1 MKVINMKCYN
11 CKAEWNVSA
20 AMSASI
26 KSCPFCG
33 SDLAPKSDGE
43 ITTLQDVLK
52 AIIAHGGL
60 NSLRNGGRS
69 LAMFSDLAPKLR
81 KERTLYSYLVQ
92 CEGNSILLDVLNKS
106 RPEQLAARGKLI
118 QRMVDDFLLSEAVAR
133 QACDSFWDAI
143 GGTAFEENTSTPK
156 TETPVLAPQKLPTQ
170 HQKSY
175 PSTNSRVAPSNKP
188 VVEKI
193 SGKQCLAIGSRIH
206 NRMIASTAK
215 TLIGLDIKGNVHITE
230 NVSDDLIGVS
240 NWTNIISVAAGLY
253 GHVVGLKSDGSVCA
267 AGNNGSGQCNVS
279 NWTNIV
285 SISAGAAATVGLRA
299 DGTVVYTGS
308 NDFGQQACM
317 QWHDI
322 VAVSAGLYHILGLKA
337 NGTVVA
343 VGKNTYGQCNVG
355 NWKQI
360 TQISA
365 YHDHSL
371 GLKQDQTVVTTGDNQ
386 FGCCKLT
393 QWKNISYVDTGH
405 IHSVALTSSG
415 SILSEG
421 FDSKGRC
428 NIKTWDNILTLHA
441 GEDFT
446 VGLSTDGKV
455 RVAGQQWKNVD
466 SWVLFDSIDALEKWL
481 NFADQQ
487 KKMLIEKAR
496 SEVQFLRQHLVNALD
511 GLRMKR
517 KRALENEAESLR
529 REMGTLSLFF
539 GGKRRK
545 EIETRLHEIEIA
557 LKS

>member
-1 MKVINMKCYN
+1 MKCNN

-26 KSCPFCG
+26 KTCPFCG
-33 SDLAPKSDGE
+33 ADLAPKPDGE
-43 ITTLQDVLK
+43 INTLQDVLK
-52 AIIAHGGL
+52 VIIAHGGL

-92 CEGNSILLDVLNKS
+92 CEGNVILLDVLNKT
-106 RPEQLAARGKLI
+106 RPEQLAARGKLL
-118 QRMVDDFLLSEAVAR
+118 QRMVDDLLLSEAVAR

-143 GGTAFEENTSTPK
+143 GGKAFEENTSTPK
-156 TETPVLAPQKLPTQ
+156 TEKPVLAPQKLPTQ
-170 HQKSY
+170 HQKPY
-175 PSTNSRVAPSNKP
+175 PSTTSRVASSNKP
-188 VVEKI
+188 AVLEKV
-193 SGKQCLAIGSRIH
+193 SGKKCLAIGSRIH

-215 TLIGLDIKGNVHITE
+215 TLIGLDIKGNVHITG
-230 NVSDDLIGVS
+230 NASDDLIGVS

-267 AGNNGSGQCNVS
+267 AGNNGSSQCNVS
-279 NWTNIV
+279 DWTNIV

-360 TQISA
+360 TQIA
-365 YHDHSL
+365 AFHDHSL

-393 QWKNISYVDTGH
+393 QWKNVSYVDTGH

-415 SILSEG
+415 SILAEG

-446 VGLSTDGKV
+446 VGLSADGKV

-481 NFADQQ
+481 DFADQQ

-545 EIETRLHEIEIA
+545 EIETRLYEIEIS

>member
-1 MKVINMKCYN
+1 MKCNN

-26 KSCPFCG
+26 KTCPFCG
-33 SDLAPKSDGE
+33 ADLAPKVDGE
-43 ITTLQDVLK
+43 VTSLQDVLK

-81 KERTLYSYLVQ
+81 KEKTLFSYLVQ
-92 CEGNSILLDVLNKS
+92 CEGNVILLDVLNKT
-106 RPEQLAARGKLI
+106 RPEQLAARGKLM
-118 QRMVDDFLLSEAVAR
+118 QRMVDDLLLSESVAR
-133 QACDSFWDAI
+133 QACDSFWEAV
-143 GGTAFEENTSTPK
+143 GGKAFEELTSSPK
-156 TETPVLAPQKLPTQ
+156 SEKPVITPQKLPVQQ
-170 HQKSY
+170 HKAC
-175 PSTNSRVAPSNKP
+175 PSTNSKVASPNKP
-188 VVEKI
+188 AILEKI
-193 SGKQCLAIGSRIH
+193 SAKQCLAIGSRIH

-215 TLIGLDIKGNVHITE
+215 TLIGLDTKGNVHIAG

-285 SISAGAAATVGLRA
+285 SISAGSAATVGLRA

-360 TQISA
+360 TQIA
-365 YHDHSL
+365 AFHDHSL

-393 QWKNISYVDTGH
+393 QWKNVSYVDTGH

-415 SILSEG
+415 SILAEG

-455 RVAGQQWKNVD
+455 RVAGQQWKTVD

-481 NFADQQ
+481 DFADQQ

-496 SEVQFLRQHLVNALD
+496 REVLFLRQHLVNALD
-511 GLRMKR
+511 SLRMKR

-529 REMGTLSLFF
+529 REMSTLSLFF

-545 EIETRLHEIEIA
+545 EIETRLYEIEIA